1 MGAVAVEILD
11 LRPLWKC
18 MLRFGSFIHYRTKS
32 CKYSSI
38 VLWAFIGIVACL
50 ASPPSKS
57 QIPGTKILT
66 PQVTPSPAG
75 QTASPTPSPTPIRAV
90 PLPQIAE
97 QAEELES
104 QIRKASKN
112 LISAPDRQVEGL
124 EAKAQTD
131 EISQRASQLE
141 DLLTGI
147 PNRMQLQQEDEYWRA
162 LEEEY
167 AGKRKLLAVRA
178 ADIEKM
184 MQWLDKEQARWEATA
199 EQVREAAG
207 LEVVAGRVEQE
218 LDAIH
223 KLRSEAQD
231 RLKLILTLQNR
242 ISEQDR
248 ELSGVLR
255 KLDEAHERL
264 HDSLFERDSRPLWQD
279 RQREPTGQRL
289 STVIR
294 LSANRGFTGTRE
306 FLRSQKP
313 LLLGMVAIYV
323 FTLLIAFRLR
333 NYAASENKGDA
344 IIDEVQIF
352 LRPFSVAMLAALL
365 PIIGILASAPTGV
378 SFVLCLLCVAPV
390 LRLLPG
396 LIPAAM
402 RKVVYVLCVFYVWVR
417 AHLVLQFGSDF
428 GRELFA
434 FIILL
439 ALIVFIWLTRP
450 SRLKIQSVSAWRL
463 KFLYAAN
470 TAGLSLL
477 AVSVIANVIGFVS
490 LAQVLGVGTLFSA
503 FAFALLYTMVRVLHL
518 GITIGVSSAW
528 FQSLPDVQPGL
539 IERWAWRLLVFFGWF
554 LWLDIDLHLFTVRS
568 NVVSILQSILQH
580 PISFGKSQVTLGGTL
595 NLFLF
600 LFFGYAI
607 ANIASFILGKI
618 LLPKLSLR
626 GGMAYAISRFTYYV
640 LLGAL
645 FFAGLANTGLE
656 LNKFTVITGALG
668 LGVGFGLQNIVNNFA
683 SGLIILLERPIRIGD
698 TVEIGGIT
706 GIVRRIGARSSTV
719 LTVQG
724 AEVILPNSDLLSNQ
738 VTNWTLSSTRRMV
751 EIPVRVSY
759 GTDPALVLKLL
770 MEIATSNP
778 HVLAHPRPETLF
790 LGFGESSLNVEL
802 RFWAAQSVWFELKS
816 QISMAILESFRNA
829 GIEIPYP
836 QRDLRVRSID
846 SLSKEELPP
855 ASNAETIKKTVAS
868 G

>member
-1 MGAVAVEILD
+1 MRNG
-11 LRPLWKC
+11 
-18 MLRFGSFIHYRTKS
+18 MLRFGSFIHYRPKS
-32 CKYSSI
+32 CKCFSI
-38 VLWAFIGIVACL
+38 VSWVFIAIVVCL

-57 QIPGTKILT
+57 QVPANKILT
-66 PQVTPSPAG
+66 PQVTPSPG
-75 QTASPTPSPTPIRAV
+75 QAASPTPSPTPIQAV
-90 PLPQIAE
+90 PLHQIAE
-97 QAEELES
+97 QAEELDR
-104 QIRKASKN
+104 QIRKTSEN
-112 LISAPDRQVEGL
+112 LIPAPDRQVENL
-124 EAKAQTD
+124 KVKEQAD
-131 EISQRASQLE
+131 EISRRARQLE
-141 DLLTGI
+141 DLLTGS
-147 PNRMQLQQEDEYWRA
+147 PNRMQLQQEDRYWKA
-162 LEEEY
+162 LEKEY
-167 AGKRKLLAVRA
+167 AAKRKLLTVRA
-178 ADIEKM
+178 ADIEEG
-184 MQWLDKEQARWEATA
+184 MQWLDKEQARWEATS

-218 LDAIH
+218 VDAIH

-231 RLKLILTLQNR
+231 RLNLILTLQNR

-248 ELSGVLR
+248 ELSAVLR

-264 HDSLFERDSRPLWQD
+264 HDSLFERGSRPLWQD
-279 RQREPTGQRL
+279 RQPQLPDQPL
-289 STVIR
+289 SKVIQ
-294 LSANRGFTGTRE
+294 LSASHGFTGTRE
-306 FLRSQKP
+306 FLRGQKP

-323 FTLLIAFRLR
+323 LALPIAFRLR
-333 NYAASENKGDA
+333 NYAASEDKRDVS
-344 IIDEVQIF
+344 IDGIQIF
-352 LRPFSVAMLAALL
+352 LRPFSAAMLVAFL
-365 PIIGILASAPTGV
+365 PVIGMLASAPTGV
-378 SFVLCLLCVAPV
+378 SFVICLLSVAPV

-396 LIPAAM
+396 LVPAAM
-402 RKVVYVLCVFYVWVR
+402 RKVVYVLCVFYMSVW
-417 AHLVLQFGSDF
+417 AHQVLQFGSAF

-434 FIILL
+434 FIIFL
-439 ALIVFIWLTRP
+439 ALVVFIWLTRP
-450 SRLKIQSVSAWRL
+450 SRLKIQLGSAWRL
-463 KFLYAAN
+463 RLLFALN
-470 TAGLSLL
+470 TIGLCLL

-490 LAQVLGVGTLFSA
+490 LAQVLGVGALFSA
-503 FAFALLYTMVRVLHL
+503 FAFALIYTMIRVLLL
-518 GITIGVSSAW
+518 GVTIAVSSAW
-528 FQSLPDVQPGL
+528 FQSLPDVQAGV
-539 IERWAWRLLVFFGWF
+539 IERWASRLLVFFACF
-554 LWLDIDLHLFTVRS
+554 LWLDVDLYLFTVRS
-568 NVVSILQSILQH
+568 EVVSTLQSMLQH

-607 ANIASFILGKI
+607 AKIASFILGKI

-645 FFAGLANTGLE
+645 FLAGLASTGLE

-683 SGLIILLERPIRIGD
+683 SGLIILFERPIRIGD
-698 TVEIGGIT
+698 TVEISGT
-706 GIVRRIGARSSTV
+706 SGIVRRIGARSCTV

-724 AEVILPNSDLLSNQ
+724 AEVILPNSTLLSNQ
-738 VTNWTLSSTRRMV
+738 VTNWTLSSTRRLV
-751 EIPVRVSY
+751 EIPVRISY

-790 LGFGESSLNVEL
+790 LEFGESSLNVEL

-836 QRDLRVRSID
+836 QRDLHVRSID

-855 ASNAETIKKTVAS
+855 ASNSQIIKKTVAL

>member
-1 MGAVAVEILD
+1 M
-11 LRPLWKC
+11 
-18 MLRFGSFIHYRTKS
+18 SFIQYPVK
-32 CKYSSI
+32 CFKYSSI
-38 VLWAFIGIVACL
+38 FFWVLIGILVCL
-50 ASPPSKS
+50 VFAPLNA
-57 QIPGTKILT
+57 QIPANRILA
-66 PQVTPSPAG
+66 PQATPSPAA
-75 QTASPTPSPTPIRAV
+75 QEVSPPPSPTPIRAV
-90 PLPQIAE
+90 PLPHIAE
-97 QAEELES
+97 EAEELERE
-104 QIRKASKN
+104 IRKTSKN
-112 LISAPDRQVEGL
+112 LIPAPDRQVEGL
-124 EAKAQTD
+124 ETTAQAD
-131 EISQRASQLE
+131 EISKRAHQLE

-147 PNRMQLQQEDEYWRA
+147 PNRMQLQQEDRYWIA

-167 AGKRKLLAVRA
+167 AGNRKLLTVRA
-178 ADIEKM
+178 AAIEET
-184 MQWLDKEQARWEATA
+184 MQWLDNEQARWEATS

-231 RLKLILTLQNR
+231 RLNVILTLQNH

-248 ELSGVLR
+248 ELSAVLR

-264 HDSLFERDSRPLWQD
+264 RDSLFERDSRPLWQD
-279 RQREPTGQRL
+279 WRRDLHAQPL
-289 STVIR
+289 STVIQ
-294 LSANRGFTGTRE
+294 LSARRGFTGTRE
-306 FLRSQKP
+306 FLREQKP

-323 FTLLIAFRLR
+323 FALLIAFRLR
-333 NYAASENKGDA
+333 SYAASKDQGDV
-344 IIDEVQIF
+344 IIDGVQTF
-352 LRPFSVAMLAALL
+352 LRPFSVAMLVALL
-365 PIIGILASAPTGV
+365 PIIGILASAPTGI
-378 SFVLCLLCVAPV
+378 SFLVCLLCVAPV
-390 LRLLPG
+390 LRLLPR
-396 LIPAAM
+396 LVPAAM
-402 RKVVYVLCVFYVWVR
+402 RKVIYVLCVFYVFVW
-417 AHLVLQFGSDF
+417 AHQVLQFGYAF

-434 FIILL
+434 FIIFS
-439 ALIVFIWLTRP
+439 ALIVFIWLIRP
-450 SRLKIQSVSAWRL
+450 SHLKIQSVSAWRL
-463 KFLYAAN
+463 RFLFAAN
-470 TAGLSLL
+470 IIGLCLL
-477 AVSVIANVIGFVS
+477 VISVIANFIGFVS
-490 LAQVLGVGTLFSA
+490 LAQILGVGTLFSA

-518 GITIGVSSAW
+518 GVTIVVGSAW
-528 FQSLPDVQPGL
+528 FQSLPDVQAGV
-539 IERWAWRLLVFFGWF
+539 IERWAWRLLVLFAWF
-554 LWLDIDLHLFTVRS
+554 LWLDVDLYLFTIRS
-568 NVVSILQSILQH
+568 NVMSTLQGMLQH

-683 SGLIILLERPIRIGD
+683 SGLIILFERPIRIGD
-698 TVEIGGIT
+698 TVEIGGVS

-719 LTVQG
+719 LTFQG
-724 AEVILPNSDLLSNQ
+724 AEVILPNSNLLSNQ
-738 VTNWTLSSTRRMV
+738 VTNWTLSSTRRLV

-778 HVLAHPRPETLF
+778 RVLTHPRPETLF

-846 SLSKEELPP
+846 SPSKEEFTQ
-855 ASNAETIKKTVAS
+855 ASIAPIIQKTVAL

>member
-1 MGAVAVEILD
+1 
-11 LRPLWKC
+11 
-18 MLRFGSFIHYRTKS
+18 MLRFGSFIHCRLKS
-32 CKYSSI
+32 RKSSFI
-38 VLWAFIGIVACL
+38 VSWVFFGIVFGLVSA
-50 ASPPSKS
+50 PSKS
-57 QIPGTKILT
+57 QVPANRILT

-75 QTASPTPSPTPIRAV
+75 QAASPTPIRAV

-97 QAEELES
+97 QAEELER
-104 QIRKASKN
+104 QIRKTSKN
-112 LISAPDRQVEGL
+112 LIPVPDRQVEGL
-124 EAKAQTD
+124 EAEARSD
-131 EISQRASQLE
+131 EISRRASQLE
-141 DLLTGI
+141 DLLTGT
-147 PNRMQLQQEDEYWRA
+147 PNRMQLQQEGRYWRA

-167 AGKRKLLAVRA
+167 AGKRKLLTIRA
-178 ADIEKM
+178 ADIEEM
-184 MQWLDKEQARWEATA
+184 MQWLDKEQARWATTA

-218 LDAIH
+218 LEAIQ
-223 KLRSEAQD
+223 KLRSEAQE
-231 RLKLILTLQNR
+231 RLNLILTLQNH

-248 ELSGVLR
+248 ELSAVLR
-255 KLDEAHERL
+255 KLDEAQERL
-264 HDSLFERDSRPLWQD
+264 RDGLFERDSGPLWQYRRRD
-279 RQREPTGQRL
+279 LPNQPL
-289 STVIR
+289 STAIR
-294 LSANRGFTGTRE
+294 LSASRGFAGIRE
-306 FLRSQKP
+306 FLRAQKP
-313 LLLGMVAIYV
+313 LLLGMVPIYV
-323 FTLLIAFRLR
+323 FALLVAFRLR
-333 NYAASENKGDA
+333 NYAASEDKNDV
-344 IIDEVQIF
+344 IIDQVRIF
-352 LRPFSVAMLAALL
+352 LRPFSVAMLVALL
-365 PIIGILASAPTGV
+365 PIIGTLASAPTGV
-378 SFVLCLLCVAPV
+378 SFVICLLCVAPV
-390 LRLLPG
+390 LRLLPR
-396 LIPAAM
+396 LAPPAV
-402 RKVVYVLCVFYVWVR
+402 RKVVYTLCVFYVSVL
-417 AHLVLQFGSDF
+417 AHQVLQFGSAF

-434 FIILL
+434 FIIFL
-439 ALIVFIWLTRP
+439 ALVVFIWLTRP
-450 SRLKIQSVSAWRL
+450 ARLKIQSVSAWRL
-463 KFLYAAN
+463 KFVFAAN
-470 TAGLSLL
+470 TIGLCLL

-490 LAQVLGVGTLFSA
+490 LAQVLGVGTVFSA
-503 FAFALLYTMVRVLHL
+503 FAFAFLYTTVRVLHL
-518 GITIGVSSAW
+518 GVTIAVSSAW
-528 FQSLPDVQPGL
+528 FQGLPDVQGGV
-539 IERWAWRLLVFFGWF
+539 IERWTWRLLVVFACL
-554 LWLDIDLHLFTVRS
+554 LWLDVDLYLLTVRS
-568 NVVSILQSILQH
+568 NVVSTLQSMLQH

-618 LLPKLSLR
+618 LLPRLTLR

-698 TVEIGGIT
+698 TVEIGGIS

-738 VTNWTLSSTRRMV
+738 VTNWTLSSTRRLV
-751 EIPVRVSY
+751 EIPVRISY
-759 GTDPALVLKLL
+759 GTDPALALKLL

-836 QRDLRVRSID
+836 QRDLHVRSID
-846 SLSKEELPP
+846 SLSKEGIPP
-855 ASNAETIKKTVAS
+855 ISNAQTIKKTVAS